1 MWHKN
6 LSQHK
11 KLKCSFRN
19 VFKFKRNLFVLT
31 WWMLYHW
38 YMKQP
43 TFVKENV
50 FCVIY
55 IISRY
60 LQIETKSMGVEQ
72 MDFTSF
78 FRTSALT
85 DGGFGSIF
93 LFTIRATTLLYFLY
107 NNHLHFCLYQ
117 AAAQKLAAKTIQ
129 TAKQTFPSTNCCFCV
144 SFAVKK

>member
-1 MWHKN
+1 MEIQFGERVGHGGW
-6 LSQHK
+6 LIGS
-11 KLKCSFRN
+11 KLFRPEP
-19 VFKFKRNLFVLT
+19 
-31 WWMLYHW
+31 YP
-38 YMKQP
+38 P
-43 TFVKENV
+43 T
-50 FCVIY
+50 CVSSKLCEFIFRE
-55 IISRY
+55 ISRY
-60 LQIETKSMGVEQ
+60 IETEKNSTGVEQ